1 MADNKFLKTL
11 FGTEKVL
18 TVIPGALI
26 AIAVMLLSLVAADYL
41 GEFFKAQLNLQ
52 KSPVSTFLLAIILGM
67 LLRNI
72 IKFPKIFEP
81 GFKFCVAKLLRLGII
96 FLGIRLSILAIAKIG
111 LVAVIVVVICITA
124 GIVLASLFARA
135 FKVSSRL
142 GTLIAAGTAICGVSA
157 IVATAPTIGAK
168 EEETAYA
175 ISTITIFGLLATLVY
190 PYITELVFRLNLGQ
204 AGIFLGT
211 AVHDTSQVTGAAF
224 IYDQI
229 WNREVSRIAITTK
242 LVRNSFM
249 MAVIPILSLM
259 YASRNSSDP
268 AVDGL
273 PSSAGAAAKNG
284 ATAVKKVNVLKLFPT
299 FVLGFLAFA
308 IFRSIGDVFAGGQS
322 GRFLFWGSAESWA
335 SFYSGI
341 AEAATYLLSIAI
353 AAAGLSTQ
361 FSKLKQL
368 TLKPF
373 LIGLLASVSVGLIS
387 FILVQILR
395 GPINALLP
403 T

>member
-1 MADNKFLKTL
+1 MAEKKILKTL

-18 TVIPGALI
+18 TVIPGALT
-26 AIAVMLLSLVAADYL
+26 AIAVMLLSLLAAKYL
-41 GEFFKAQLNLQ
+41 GEFFKVQFNLQ

-111 LVAVIVVVICITA
+111 LVAVIVVVVCITA
-124 GIVLASLFARA
+124 GIVLASLYARI
-135 FKVSSRL
+135 FKVSNRL

-157 IVATAPTIGAK
+157 IVATSPTIGAK

-175 ISTITIFGLLATLVY
+175 ISTITIFGLLATLLY
-190 PYITELVFRLNLGQ
+190 PYLTELVLRLNLGQ

-242 LVRNSFM
+242 LVRNTFM
-249 MAVIPILSLM
+249 MAVIPILSVM
-259 YASRNSSDP
+259 YARRTTAD
-268 AVDGL
+268 AVQADGVQ
-273 PSSAGAAAKNG
+273 SAAG
-284 ATAVKKVNVLKLFPT
+284 KVNVLKLFPT

-308 IFRSIGDVFAGGQS
+308 IFRSIGDAFAAGES
-322 GRFLFWGSAESWA
+322 GRFLFWGTPESWT
-335 SFYSGI
+335 SFYSGVK
-341 AEAATYLLSIAI
+341 ETATYLLSIAI

-368 TLKPF
+368 TIKPF
-373 LIGLLASVSVGLIS
+373 LIGLLAAVSVGLIS
-387 FILVQILR
+387 FILVQILQ

-403 T
+403 A

>member
-1 MADNKFLKTL
+1 VKKLLKNL

-18 TVIPGALI
+18 TVIPGTLVAV
-26 AIAVMLLSLVAADYL
+26 AVMLLSLLAAKYL
-41 GEFFKAQLNLQ
+41 GELFKAHFNLQ
-52 KSPVSTFLLAIILGM
+52 SSPVSTFLLAIILGI

-72 IKFPKIFEP
+72 IRFPKIFEP

-124 GIVLASLFARA
+124 GIVLASLYARI
-135 FKVSSRL
+135 FKVSNRL

-175 ISTITIFGLLATLVY
+175 ISTITIFGLLATLLY
-190 PYITELVFRLNLGQ
+190 PYIAELVLRLNLGQ

-229 WNREVSRIAITTK
+229 WNREVSKIAITTK
-242 LVRNSFM
+242 LVRNTFM
-249 MAVIPILSLM
+249 MAVIPILSVM
-259 YASRNSSDP
+259 YARQNSKAGDP
-268 AVDGL
+268 A
-273 PSSAGAAAKNG
+273 AGNPDAKR
-284 ATAVKKVNVLKLFPT
+284 VNVLKLFPT

-308 IFRSIGDVFAGGQS
+308 IFRSIGDAFTAGQS
-322 GRFLFWGSAESWA
+322 GRFLFWGSPESWA

-341 AEAATYLLSIAI
+341 KEAATYLLSIAI

-368 TLKPF
+368 TIKPF
-373 LIGLLASVSVGLIS
+373 LIGLLAAVSVGLIS

-403 T
+403 A

>member
-1 MADNKFLKTL
+1 MKKLLKNL

-18 TVIPGALI
+18 TVIPGTLVAV
-26 AIAVMLLSLVAADYL
+26 AVMLLSLLAAKYL
-41 GEFFKAQLNLQ
+41 GEFFKTQFNLQ

-67 LLRNI
+67 LLRNV

-96 FLGIRLSILAIAKIG
+96 FLGIRLSILAVAKIG
-111 LVAVIVVVICITA
+111 LVAVIVVVVCITA
-124 GIVLASLFARA
+124 GIVLASLYARI
-135 FKVSSRL
+135 FKVSRRL

-157 IVATAPTIGAK
+157 IVATSPAIGAK

-175 ISTITIFGLLATLVY
+175 ISTITIFGLVATLLY
-190 PYITELVFRLNLGQ
+190 PYLAELVLRLSLGQ

-211 AVHDTSQVTGAAF
+211 AIHDTSQVTGAAF

-242 LVRNSFM
+242 LVRNTFM
-249 MAVIPILSLM
+249 MAVIPILSVM
-259 YASRNSSDP
+259 YARQNSKAADP
-268 AVDGL
+268 TGDA
-273 PSSAGAAAKNG
+273 AGSKR
-284 ATAVKKVNVLKLFPT
+284 VNVLKLFPT

-308 IFRSIGDVFAGGQS
+308 IFRSIGDAFTAGQS
-322 GRFLFWGSAESWA
+322 GRFLFWGSPESWTT
-335 SFYSGI
+335 FYSFI
-341 AEAATYLLSIAI
+341 KDAATYLLSIAI

-368 TLKPF
+368 TIKPF
-373 LIGLLASVSVGLIS
+373 LIGLLAAVSVGLIS

-395 GPINALLP
+395 GPINSLLP
-403 T
+403 A

>member
-1 MADNKFLKTL
+1 MKKILKTL

-18 TVIPGALI
+18 TVIPGTAV
-26 AIAVMLLSLVAADYL
+26 AVAVMLLSLLAARYL
-41 GEFFKAQLNLQ
+41 GAFFKAQFNLHS
-52 KSPVSTFLLAIILGM
+52 SPVSTFLLAIILGM

-96 FLGIRLSILAIAKIG
+96 FLGIRLSILAVAKIG
-111 LVAVIVVVICITA
+111 LVAVIVVVICITS
-124 GIVLASLFARA
+124 GIVLASLYARI
-135 FKVSSRL
+135 FKVSKRL

-175 ISTITIFGLLATLVY
+175 ISTITIFGLVATILY
-190 PYITELVFRLNLGQ
+190 PYIAELVLRLNLGQ

-229 WNREVSRIAITTK
+229 WNREVSKIAITTK
-242 LVRNSFM
+242 LVRNTFM
-249 MAVIPILSLM
+249 MAVIPILSVM
-259 YASRNSSDP
+259 YARQNSAGVPATAATNPTASGDP
-268 AVDGL
+268 A
-273 PSSAGAAAKNG
+273 GAKR
-284 ATAVKKVNVLKLFPT
+284 VNVLKLFPT

-308 IFRSIGDVFAGGQS
+308 IFRSIGDAFAAGQS
-322 GRFLFWGSAESWA
+322 GRFLFWGTPESWTA
-335 SFYSGI
+335 FYSGVK
-341 AEAATYLLSIAI
+341 ETATYLLSIAI
-353 AAAGLSTQ
+353 AAAGLSTL
-361 FSKLKQL
+361 FSRLKQL
-368 TLKPF
+368 TIKPF
-373 LIGLLASVSVGLIS
+373 LIGLLAAVSVGLIS
-387 FILVQILR
+387 FILVQLLR

>member
-1 MADNKFLKTL
+1 MKKILNTL

-18 TVIPGALI
+18 TVIPGALT
-26 AIAVMLLSLVAADYL
+26 AIAVMLLSLLAAKYL
-41 GEFFKAQLNLQ
+41 GEFFKAQLNLHQ
-52 KSPVSTFLLAIILGM
+52 SPVSTFLLAIILGM

-111 LVAVIVVVICITA
+111 LVAVIVVVICITS
-124 GIVLASLFARA
+124 GIVLVSLFARA
-135 FKVSSRL
+135 FKVSNRL

-175 ISTITIFGLLATLVY
+175 ISTITIFGLVATLVY
-190 PYITELVFRLNLGQ
+190 PYLAELVLKLNLGQ

-229 WNREVSRIAITTK
+229 WNREVSKIAITTK
-242 LVRNSFM
+242 LVRNTFM
-249 MAVIPILSLM
+249 MAVIPILSVM
-259 YASRNSSDP
+259 YARRNSMDQ
-268 AVDGL
+268 ATDGA
-273 PSSAGAAAKNG
+273 PS
-284 ATAVKKVNVLKLFPT
+284 AVKKVNVLKLFPT

-322 GRFLFWGSAESWA
+322 GRFLFWGSPESWS
-335 SFYSGI
+335 SFYSVV

-373 LIGLLASVSVGLIS
+373 LIGLLAAVSVGLIS

>member
-1 MADNKFLKTL
+1 MANNKILKTV
-11 FGTEKVL
+11 FGTEKVW
-18 TVIPGALI
+18 TVIPGTLT
-26 AIAVMLLSLVAADYL
+26 AIAVMLLSLVAARYL
-41 GEFFKAQLNLQ
+41 GAFFKAQFNLHS
-52 KSPVSTFLLAIILGM
+52 SPVSTFLLAIILGM
-67 LLRNI
+67 ILRNVI
-72 IKFPKIFEP
+72 PFPKIFEP

-96 FLGIRLSILAIAKIG
+96 FLGIRLSILAIVKIG

-124 GIVLASLFARA
+124 GIVLASLYARI
-135 FKVSSRL
+135 FKVSNRL

-157 IVATAPTIGAK
+157 IVATAPTIGAR

-190 PYITELVFRLNLGQ
+190 PYITELVLRLNLGQ

-242 LVRNSFM
+242 LVRNTFM
-249 MAVIPILSLM
+249 MAVIPILSVL
-259 YASRNSSDP
+259 YARRNNADQGAADP
-268 AVDGL
+268 AGG
-273 PSSAGAAAKNG
+273 STSAAG
-284 ATAVKKVNVLKLFPT
+284 KVNVLKLFPT

-308 IFRSIGDVFAGGQS
+308 IFRSIGDVFAGGES
-322 GRFLFWGSAESWA
+322 GRFLFWGSPGSWTA
-335 SFYSGI
+335 FYSGVKD
-341 AEAATYLLSIAI
+341 AATYLLSIAI
-353 AAAGLSTQ
+353 AAAGLSTL

-368 TLKPF
+368 TIKPF
-373 LIGLLASVSVGLIS
+373 LIGLMAAVSVGLIS

-395 GPINALLP
+395 GPINTLLP
-403 T
+403 A

>member
-1 MADNKFLKTL
+1 MADNKLLKAL

-18 TVIPGALI
+18 TVIPGTLI
-26 AIAVMLLSLVAADYL
+26 AVAVMLLALVASRYL
-41 GEFFKAQLNLQ
+41 GAFFKAQLNLQ

-67 LLRNI
+67 VIRNI
-72 IKFPKIFEP
+72 IRFPKIFEP

-96 FLGIRLSILAIAKIG
+96 LLGIRLSILAIAKIG
-111 LVAVIVVVICITA
+111 LVAVIVVIICITS

-135 FKVSSRL
+135 FKVSNRL

-157 IVATAPTIGAK
+157 IVATSPAIGAR

-190 PYITELVFRLNLGQ
+190 PYLTELVLRLNLGQ

-242 LVRNSFM
+242 LVRNTFM
-249 MAVIPILSLM
+249 MAVIPILAVM
-259 YASRNSSDP
+259 YAKRTNSGTP
-268 AVDGL
+268 ADGA
-273 PSSAGAAAKNG
+273 PSSVG
-284 ATAVKKVNVLKLFPT
+284 KVNVMKLFPT
-299 FVLGFLAFA
+299 FVLGFLALA
-308 IFRSIGDVFAGGQS
+308 IFRSIGDVFVTGEA
-322 GRFLFWGSAESWA
+322 GRFLFWARPESWS
-335 SFYSGI
+335 SFYSGVTQ
-341 AEAATYLLSIAI
+341 AATYLLSIAI

-361 FSKLKQL
+361 FSKLRKL
-368 TLKPF
+368 TIKPF
-373 LIGLLASVSVGLIS
+373 LIGLMAAVSVGLIS
-387 FILVQILR
+387 FVLVQILR
-395 GPINALLP
+395 GPIKTLLP
-403 T
+403 A

>member
-1 MADNKFLKTL
+1 VKKILNTL

-18 TVIPGALI
+18 TVIPGALT
-26 AIAVMLLSLVAADYL
+26 AIAVMLLSLLAAKYL
-41 GEFFKAQLNLQ
+41 GEFFKAQLNLHQ
-52 KSPVSTFLLAIILGM
+52 SPVSTFLLAIILGM

-111 LVAVIVVVICITA
+111 LVAVIVVVICITS
-124 GIVLASLFARA
+124 GIVLVSLFARA
-135 FKVSSRL
+135 FKVSNRL

-175 ISTITIFGLLATLVY
+175 ISTITIFGLVATLVY
-190 PYITELVFRLNLGQ
+190 PYLAELVLKLSLGQ

-229 WNREVSRIAITTK
+229 WNREVSKIAITTK
-242 LVRNSFM
+242 LVRNTFM
-249 MAVIPILSLM
+249 MAVIPILSVM
-259 YASRNSSDP
+259 YARRNSMDQ
-268 AVDGL
+268 ATDGV
-273 PSSAGAAAKNG
+273 PS
-284 ATAVKKVNVLKLFPT
+284 AVKKVNVLKLFPT

-322 GRFLFWGSAESWA
+322 GRFLFWGSFESWS
-335 SFYSGI
+335 SFYSVV

-373 LIGLLASVSVGLIS
+373 LIGLLAAVSVGLIS

>member
-1 MADNKFLKTL
+1 VKKLLKNL
-11 FGTEKVL
+11 FGTEQVL
-18 TVIPGALI
+18 TVIPGTLVAV
-26 AIAVMLLSLVAADYL
+26 AVMLLSLLAARYL
-41 GEFFKAQLNLQ
+41 GEFFKAQFNLQ
-52 KSPVSTFLLAIILGM
+52 KSPVSTFLLAIILGI

-96 FLGIRLSILAIAKIG
+96 FLGIRLSILAVAKIG

-124 GIVLASLFARA
+124 GIVLASLYARI

-157 IVATAPTIGAK
+157 IVATSPAIGAK

-175 ISTITIFGLLATLVY
+175 ISTITIFGLVATLLY
-190 PYITELVFRLNLGQ
+190 PYLAELVLRLSLGQ

-211 AVHDTSQVTGAAF
+211 AIHDTSQVTGAAF

-242 LVRNSFM
+242 LVRNTFM
-249 MAVIPILSLM
+249 MAVIPILSVM
-259 YASRNSSDP
+259 YARKNAADP
-268 AVDGL
+268 TGDA
-273 PSSAGAAAKNG
+273 AGARR
-284 ATAVKKVNVLKLFPT
+284 VKVLKLFPT
-299 FVLGFLAFA
+299 FVLGFLILA
-308 IFRSIGDVFAGGQS
+308 IFRSIGDAFTSGQS
-322 GRFLFWGSAESWA
+322 GRFLFWGSAESWT
-335 SFYSGI
+335 SFYSAI
-341 AEAATYLLSIAI
+341 KEAATYLLSIAI

-368 TLKPF
+368 TIKPF
-373 LIGLLASVSVGLIS
+373 LIGLLAAVSVGLIS

-403 T
+403 A

>member
-1 MADNKFLKTL
+1 
-11 FGTEKVL
+11 
-18 TVIPGALI
+18 VIPGALT
-26 AIAVMLLSLVAADYL
+26 AIAVMLLSLLAAKYL
-41 GEFFKAQLNLQ
+41 GEFFKAQLNLHQ
-52 KSPVSTFLLAIILGM
+52 SPVSTFLLAIILGM

-111 LVAVIVVVICITA
+111 LVAVIVVVICITS
-124 GIVLASLFARA
+124 GIVLVSLFARA
-135 FKVSSRL
+135 FKVSNRL

-175 ISTITIFGLLATLVY
+175 ISTITIFGLVATLVY
-190 PYITELVFRLNLGQ
+190 PYLAELVLKLSLGQ

-229 WNREVSRIAITTK
+229 WNREVSKIAITTK
-242 LVRNSFM
+242 LVRNTFM
-249 MAVIPILSLM
+249 MAVIPILSVM
-259 YASRNSSDP
+259 YARRNSMDQ
-268 AVDGL
+268 ATDGA
-273 PSSAGAAAKNG
+273 PS
-284 ATAVKKVNVLKLFPT
+284 AVKKVNVLKLFPT

-322 GRFLFWGSAESWA
+322 GRFLFWGSPESWS
-335 SFYSGI
+335 SFYSVV

-373 LIGLLASVSVGLIS
+373 LIGLLAAVSVGLIS

>member
-1 MADNKFLKTL
+1 VKKFLKTL

-18 TVIPGALI
+18 TVIPGALT
-26 AIAVMLLSLVAADYL
+26 AIAVMLLSLVAAKYL
-41 GEFFKAQLNLQ
+41 GEFFKAHLNLQ

-111 LVAVIVVVICITA
+111 LVAVIVVVICITS
-124 GIVLASLFARA
+124 GIVLVSLFARA
-135 FKVSSRL
+135 FKVSNRL

-175 ISTITIFGLLATLVY
+175 ISTITIFGLVATLVY
-190 PYITELVFRLNLGQ
+190 PYLAELVLKLSLGQ

-229 WNREVSRIAITTK
+229 WNREVSKIAITTK
-242 LVRNSFM
+242 LVRNTFM
-249 MAVIPILSLM
+249 MAVIPILSVM
-259 YASRNSSDP
+259 YARRNSMDQ
-268 AVDGL
+268 ATDGA
-273 PSSAGAAAKNG
+273 PS
-284 ATAVKKVNVLKLFPT
+284 AVKKVNVLKLFPT

-322 GRFLFWGSAESWA
+322 GRFLFWGSPESWS
-335 SFYSGI
+335 SFYSVV

-373 LIGLLASVSVGLIS
+373 LIGLLAAVSVGLIS

>member
-1 MADNKFLKTL
+1 VKKILNTL

-18 TVIPGALI
+18 TVIPGALT
-26 AIAVMLLSLVAADYL
+26 AIAVMLLSLLAAKYL
-41 GEFFKAQLNLQ
+41 GEFFKAQLNLHQ
-52 KSPVSTFLLAIILGM
+52 SPVSTFLLAIILGM

-111 LVAVIVVVICITA
+111 LVAVIVVVICITS
-124 GIVLASLFARA
+124 GIVLVSLFARA
-135 FKVSSRL
+135 FKVSNRL

-175 ISTITIFGLLATLVY
+175 ISTITIFGLVATLVY
-190 PYITELVFRLNLGQ
+190 PYLAELVLKLNLGQ

-229 WNREVSRIAITTK
+229 WNREVSKIAITTK
-242 LVRNSFM
+242 LVRNTFM
-249 MAVIPILSLM
+249 MAVIPILSVM
-259 YASRNSSDP
+259 YARRNRMDQ
-268 AVDGL
+268 ATDGV
-273 PSSAGAAAKNG
+273 PS
-284 ATAVKKVNVLKLFPT
+284 AVKKVNVLKLFPT

-322 GRFLFWGSAESWA
+322 GRFLFWGSPESWS
-335 SFYSGI
+335 SFYSVV

-373 LIGLLASVSVGLIS
+373 LIGLLAAVSVGLIS

>member
-1 MADNKFLKTL
+1 MADKKFLKTL

-18 TVIPGALI
+18 TVIPGALT
-26 AIAVMLLSLVAADYL
+26 AIAVMLLSLLAAKYL
-41 GEFFKAQLNLQ
+41 GEFFKAQLNLHQ
-52 KSPVSTFLLAIILGM
+52 SPVSTFLLAIILGM

-111 LVAVIVVVICITA
+111 LVAVIVVVICITS
-124 GIVLASLFARA
+124 GIVLVSLFARA
-135 FKVSSRL
+135 FKVSNRL

-175 ISTITIFGLLATLVY
+175 ISTITIFGLVATLVY
-190 PYITELVFRLNLGQ
+190 PYLAELVLKLSLGQ

-229 WNREVSRIAITTK
+229 WNREVSKIAITTK
-242 LVRNSFM
+242 LVRNTFM
-249 MAVIPILSLM
+249 MAVIPILSVM
-259 YASRNSSDP
+259 YARRNSMDQ
-268 AVDGL
+268 ATDGA
-273 PSSAGAAAKNG
+273 PS
-284 ATAVKKVNVLKLFPT
+284 AVKKVNVLKLFPT

-322 GRFLFWGSAESWA
+322 GRFLFWGSPESWS
-335 SFYSGI
+335 SFYSVV

-373 LIGLLASVSVGLIS
+373 LIGLLAAVSVGLIS

>member
-1 MADNKFLKTL
+1 MANKKILKTI
-11 FGTEKVL
+11 FGTDRIL
-18 TVIPGALI
+18 TVIPGAVTAVI
-26 AIAVMLLSLVAADYL
+26 VMLLSLAAAKYL

-52 KSPVSTFLLAIILGM
+52 KSPVSTFLLAIIFGM
-67 LLRNI
+67 LARNI
-72 IKFPKIFEP
+72 IKFPKVFEP

-96 FLGIRLSILAIAKIG
+96 FLGIRLSILVVAKIG
-111 LVAVIVVVICITA
+111 LVAVIVVVICITS

-157 IVATAPTIGAK
+157 IVATAPTIDAK

-190 PYITELVFRLNLGQ
+190 PYLAELVLRLNLGQ

-229 WNREVSRIAITTK
+229 WNRDVSRIAITTK
-242 LVRNSFM
+242 LVRNTFM
-249 MAVIPILSLM
+249 MAVIPILSVM
-259 YASRNSSDP
+259 YAKQKTD
-268 AVDGL
+268 ATQLVMDQ
-273 PSSAGAAAKNG
+273 AA
-284 ATAVKKVNVLKLFPT
+284 KKVNVLKLFPT

-308 IFRSIGDVFAGGQS
+308 VFRSIGDVFAAGES
-322 GRFLFWGSAESWA
+322 GRFLFWASPESWS
-335 SFYSGI
+335 SFYSVV

-361 FSKLKQL
+361 FSKLKHL

-373 LIGLLASVSVGLIS
+373 LIGLMAAVSVGLIS
-387 FILVQILR
+387 FILVQVLR
-395 GPINALLP
+395 GPINTLLP

>member
-1 MADNKFLKTL
+1 MKKLLKNL
-11 FGTEKVL
+11 FGTEQVL
-18 TVIPGALI
+18 TVIPGTLVAV
-26 AIAVMLLSLVAADYL
+26 AVMLLSLLAARYL
-41 GEFFKAQLNLQ
+41 GEFFKAQFNLQ

-96 FLGIRLSILAIAKIG
+96 FLGIRLSILAVAKIG

-124 GIVLASLFARA
+124 GIVLASLYARI

-157 IVATAPTIGAK
+157 IVATSPAIGAK

-175 ISTITIFGLLATLVY
+175 ISTITIFGLVATLLY
-190 PYITELVFRLNLGQ
+190 PYLAELVLRLSLGQ

-211 AVHDTSQVTGAAF
+211 AIHDTSQVTGAAF

-242 LVRNSFM
+242 LVRNTFM
-249 MAVIPILSLM
+249 MAVIPILSVM
-259 YASRNSSDP
+259 YARKNAADP
-268 AVDGL
+268 TGDA
-273 PSSAGAAAKNG
+273 AGARR
-284 ATAVKKVNVLKLFPT
+284 VKVLKLFPT
-299 FVLGFLAFA
+299 FVLGFLILA
-308 IFRSIGDVFAGGQS
+308 IFRSIGDAFTSGQS
-322 GRFLFWGSAESWA
+322 GRFLFWGSAESWT
-335 SFYSGI
+335 SFYSAI
-341 AEAATYLLSIAI
+341 KEAATYLLSIAI

-368 TLKPF
+368 TIKPF
-373 LIGLLASVSVGLIS
+373 LIGLLAAVSVGLIS

-403 T
+403 A

>member
-1 MADNKFLKTL
+1 MKKLLKSL

-18 TVIPGALI
+18 TVIPGTVVAV
-26 AIAVMLLSLVAADYL
+26 AVMLLSLLAARYL
-41 GEFFKAQLNLQ
+41 GEFFKARFNLQ
-52 KSPVSTFLLAIILGM
+52 SSPVSTFLLAIILGI

-111 LVAVIVVVICITA
+111 LVAVVVVVICITA
-124 GIVLASLFARA
+124 GIVLASLYARI
-135 FKVSSRL
+135 FKVSNRL

-157 IVATAPTIGAK
+157 IVATAPTIGAR

-190 PYITELVFRLNLGQ
+190 PYLVELVLRLNLGQ

-242 LVRNSFM
+242 LVRNTFM
-249 MAVIPILSLM
+249 MAVIPILSVM
-259 YASRNSSDP
+259 YGRRNSEAVDP
-268 AVDGL
+268 AGGD
-273 PSSAGAAAKNG
+273 PAGG
-284 ATAVKKVNVLKLFPT
+284 ARRVNVLKLFPT

-308 IFRSIGDVFAGGQS
+308 VFRSIGDAFTAGQS
-322 GRFLFWGSAESWA
+322 GRFLFWGTPESWTA
-335 SFYSGI
+335 FYSVI
-341 AEAATYLLSIAI
+341 KEAATYLLSIAI

-368 TLKPF
+368 TIKPF
-373 LIGLLASVSVGLIS
+373 LIGLMAAVSVGLIS

-403 T
+403 A

>member
-1 MADNKFLKTL
+1 MKKILNTL

-18 TVIPGALI
+18 TVIPGALT
-26 AIAVMLLSLVAADYL
+26 AIAVMLLSLLAAKYL
-41 GEFFKAQLNLQ
+41 GEFFKAQLNLHQ
-52 KSPVSTFLLAIILGM
+52 SPVSTFLLAIILGM

-111 LVAVIVVVICITA
+111 LVAVIVVVICITS
-124 GIVLASLFARA
+124 GIVLVSLFARA
-135 FKVSSRL
+135 FKVSNRL

-175 ISTITIFGLLATLVY
+175 ISTITIFGLVATLVY
-190 PYITELVFRLNLGQ
+190 PYLAELVLKLSLGQ

-229 WNREVSRIAITTK
+229 WNREVSKIAITTK
-242 LVRNSFM
+242 LVRNTFM
-249 MAVIPILSLM
+249 MAVIPILSVM
-259 YASRNSSDP
+259 YARRNSMDQ
-268 AVDGL
+268 ATDGA
-273 PSSAGAAAKNG
+273 PS
-284 ATAVKKVNVLKLFPT
+284 AVKKVNVLKLFPT

-322 GRFLFWGSAESWA
+322 GRFLFWGSPESWS
-335 SFYSGI
+335 SFYSVV

-373 LIGLLASVSVGLIS
+373 LIGLLAAVSVGLIS

>member
-1 MADNKFLKTL
+1 VKKLLKNL
-11 FGTEKVL
+11 FGTEQVL
-18 TVIPGALI
+18 TVIPGTLVAV
-26 AIAVMLLSLVAADYL
+26 AVMLLSLLAARYL
-41 GEFFKAQLNLQ
+41 GEFFKAQFNLQ
-52 KSPVSTFLLAIILGM
+52 KSPVSTFLLAIILGI

-96 FLGIRLSILAIAKIG
+96 FLGIRLSILAVAKIG
-111 LVAVIVVVICITA
+111 LVAVIVVVVCITA
-124 GIVLASLFARA
+124 GIVLASLYARI

-157 IVATAPTIGAK
+157 IVATSPAIGAK

-175 ISTITIFGLLATLVY
+175 ISTITIFGLVATLLY
-190 PYITELVFRLNLGQ
+190 PYLAELVLRLSLGQ

-211 AVHDTSQVTGAAF
+211 AIHDTSQVTGAAF

-242 LVRNSFM
+242 LVRNTFM
-249 MAVIPILSLM
+249 MAVIPILSVM
-259 YASRNSSDP
+259 YARQNSKAADP
-268 AVDGL
+268 TGDA
-273 PSSAGAAAKNG
+273 AGSKR
-284 ATAVKKVNVLKLFPT
+284 VNVLKLFPT

-308 IFRSIGDVFAGGQS
+308 IFRSIGDAFTAGQS
-322 GRFLFWGSAESWA
+322 GRFLFWGSPESWTT
-335 SFYSGI
+335 FYSFI
-341 AEAATYLLSIAI
+341 KDAATYLLSIAI

-368 TLKPF
+368 TIKPF
-373 LIGLLASVSVGLIS
+373 LIGLLAAVSVGLIS

-395 GPINALLP
+395 GPINSLLP
-403 T
+403 A

>member
-1 MADNKFLKTL
+1 VKKFLKTL

-18 TVIPGALI
+18 TVIPGALT
-26 AIAVMLLSLVAADYL
+26 AIAVMLLSLLAAKYL
-41 GEFFKAQLNLQ
+41 GEFFKAQLNLHQ
-52 KSPVSTFLLAIILGM
+52 SPVSTFLLAIILGM

-111 LVAVIVVVICITA
+111 LVAVIVVVICITS
-124 GIVLASLFARA
+124 GIVLVSLFARA
-135 FKVSSRL
+135 FKVSNRL

-175 ISTITIFGLLATLVY
+175 ISTITIFGLVATLVY
-190 PYITELVFRLNLGQ
+190 PYLAELVLKLSLGQ

-229 WNREVSRIAITTK
+229 WNREVSKIAITTK
-242 LVRNSFM
+242 LVRNTFM
-249 MAVIPILSLM
+249 MAVIPILSVM
-259 YASRNSSDP
+259 YARRNSMDQ
-268 AVDGL
+268 ATDGA
-273 PSSAGAAAKNG
+273 PS
-284 ATAVKKVNVLKLFPT
+284 AVKKVNVLKLFPT

-322 GRFLFWGSAESWA
+322 GRFLFWGSPESWS
-335 SFYSGI
+335 SFYSVV

-373 LIGLLASVSVGLIS
+373 LIGLLAAVSVGLIS

>member
-1 MADNKFLKTL
+1 MANKKIAKTL
-11 FGTEKVL
+11 FGTEQVL
-18 TVIPGALI
+18 TVIPGAVT
-26 AIAVMLLSLVAADYL
+26 AVAVMLLSLVAAKYL

-52 KSPVSTFLLAIILGM
+52 KSPVSTFLLAIIFGM
-67 LLRNI
+67 LARNT

-96 FLGIRLSILAIAKIG
+96 FLGIRLSIMAIAKIG
-111 LVAVIVVVICITA
+111 LVAVIVVVICITS

-157 IVATAPTIGAK
+157 IVATAPTIDAK

-175 ISTITIFGLLATLVY
+175 ISTITIFGLIATLVY
-190 PYITELVFRLNLGQ
+190 PYLAELVLKLNLAQ

-211 AVHDTSQVTGAAF
+211 AIHDTSQVTGAAF

-229 WNREVSRIAITTK
+229 WNREVSQIAITTK
-242 LVRNSFM
+242 LVRNTFM
-249 MAVIPILSLM
+249 MAVIPILSVM
-259 YASRNSSDP
+259 YAKRKSDDTQAAVEP
-268 AVDGL
+268 A
-273 PSSAGAAAKNG
+273 
-284 ATAVKKVNVLKLFPT
+284 TRKVNILKLFPT

-308 IFRSIGDVFAGGQS
+308 IFRSIGDVFASGES
-322 GRFLFWGSAESWA
+322 GRFLFWASPESWS
-335 SFYSGI
+335 SFYSVV
-341 AEAATYLLSIAI
+341 AKMAAYLLSIAI

-373 LIGLLASVSVGLIS
+373 LIGLMTAVSVGLIS

-395 GPINALLP
+395 GPINTLIP
-403 T
+403 V

>member
-1 MADNKFLKTL
+1 MANKKIAKTL

-18 TVIPGALI
+18 TVIPGAVT
-26 AIAVMLLSLVAADYL
+26 AVAVMLLSLVAAKYL

-52 KSPVSTFLLAIILGM
+52 KSPVSTFLLAIIFGM
-67 LLRNI
+67 LARNT

-96 FLGIRLSILAIAKIG
+96 FLGIRLSIMAVAKIG
-111 LVAVIVVVICITA
+111 LVAVIVVVICITS

-157 IVATAPTIGAK
+157 IVATAPTIDAK

-175 ISTITIFGLLATLVY
+175 ISTITIFGLIATLVY
-190 PYITELVFRLNLGQ
+190 PYLAELVLKLNLAQ

-211 AVHDTSQVTGAAF
+211 AIHDTSQVTGAAF

-229 WNREVSRIAITTK
+229 WNREVSQIAITTK
-242 LVRNSFM
+242 LVRNTFM
-249 MAVIPILSLM
+249 MAVIPILSVM
-259 YASRNSSDP
+259 YAKRKSDDTQAAVEP
-268 AVDGL
+268 A
-273 PSSAGAAAKNG
+273 
-284 ATAVKKVNVLKLFPT
+284 TRKVNILKLFPT

-308 IFRSIGDVFAGGQS
+308 IFRSIGDVFASGES
-322 GRFLFWGSAESWA
+322 GRFLFWASPESWS
-335 SFYSGI
+335 SFYSVV
-341 AEAATYLLSIAI
+341 AKMAAYLLSIAI

-373 LIGLLASVSVGLIS
+373 LIGLMTAVSVGLIS

-395 GPINALLP
+395 GPINTLIP
-403 T
+403 V

>member
-1 MADNKFLKTL
+1 MANKKIRKTL
-11 FGTEKVL
+11 FGTDRIL
-18 TVIPGALI
+18 TVIPGAVTAVL
-26 AIAVMLLSLVAADYL
+26 VMLLSLAAAKYL

-52 KSPVSTFLLAIILGM
+52 KSPVSTFLLAIIFGM
-67 LLRNI
+67 LARNI

-111 LVAVIVVVICITA
+111 LVAVIVVVICITS
-124 GIVLASLFARA
+124 GIVLASLFAKA

-157 IVATAPTIGAK
+157 IVATAPTIDAK

-190 PYITELVFRLNLGQ
+190 PYLAELVLRLNLGQ

-229 WNREVSRIAITTK
+229 WNRDVSRIAITTK
-242 LVRNSFM
+242 LVRNTFM
-249 MAVIPILSLM
+249 MAVIPILSVM
-259 YASRNSSDP
+259 YRKQKTNATQLVTDQ
-268 AVDGL
+268 
-273 PSSAGAAAKNG
+273 AA
-284 ATAVKKVNVLKLFPT
+284 KKVNVLKLFPT

-308 IFRSIGDVFAGGQS
+308 VFRSIGDVIAAGES
-322 GRFLFWGSAESWA
+322 GRFLFWASPESWS
-335 SFYSGI
+335 SFYSVV
-341 AEAATYLLSIAI
+341 AETATYLLSIAI
-353 AAAGLSTQ
+353 AGAGLSTQ

-373 LIGLLASVSVGLIS
+373 LIGLMAAVSVGLIS
-387 FILVQILR
+387 FILVQVLR
-395 GPINALLP
+395 GPINTLLP

>member
-1 MADNKFLKTL
+1 VKKILNTL

-18 TVIPGALI
+18 TVIPGALT
-26 AIAVMLLSLVAADYL
+26 AIAVMLLSLLAAKYL
-41 GEFFKAQLNLQ
+41 GEFFKAQLNLHQ
-52 KSPVSTFLLAIILGM
+52 SPVSTFLLAIILGM

-111 LVAVIVVVICITA
+111 LVAVIVVVICITS
-124 GIVLASLFARA
+124 GIVLVSLFARA
-135 FKVSSRL
+135 FKVSNRL

-175 ISTITIFGLLATLVY
+175 ISTITIFGLVATLVY
-190 PYITELVFRLNLGQ
+190 PYLAELVLKLSLGQ

-211 AVHDTSQVTGAAF
+211 AVHDTSQITGAAF

-229 WNREVSRIAITTK
+229 WNREVSKIAITTK
-242 LVRNSFM
+242 LVRNTFM
-249 MAVIPILSLM
+249 MAVIPILSVM
-259 YASRNSSDP
+259 YARRNSMDQ
-268 AVDGL
+268 ATDGA
-273 PSSAGAAAKNG
+273 PS
-284 ATAVKKVNVLKLFPT
+284 AVKKVNVLKLFPT

-322 GRFLFWGSAESWA
+322 GRFLFWGSPESWS
-335 SFYSGI
+335 SFYSVV

-373 LIGLLASVSVGLIS
+373 LIGLLAAVSVGLIS

>member
-1 MADNKFLKTL
+1 MKKILKTL

-18 TVIPGALI
+18 TVIPGTVVAV
-26 AIAVMLLSLVAADYL
+26 AVMLLSLLAARYL
-41 GEFFKAQLNLQ
+41 GAFFKAQFNLHS
-52 KSPVSTFLLAIILGM
+52 SPVSTFLLAIILGM

-96 FLGIRLSILAIAKIG
+96 FLGIRLSILAVAKIG
-111 LVAVIVVVICITA
+111 LVAVIVVVICITS
-124 GIVLASLFARA
+124 GIVLASLYARI
-135 FKVSSRL
+135 FNVSNRL

-157 IVATAPTIGAK
+157 IVATAPTIGAR

-175 ISTITIFGLLATLVY
+175 ISTITIFGLIATILY
-190 PYITELVFRLNLGQ
+190 PYLAELVLHLNLGQ

-229 WNREVSRIAITTK
+229 WNREVSKIAITTK
-242 LVRNSFM
+242 LVRNTFM

-259 YASRNSSDP
+259 YARRATADTVQ
-268 AVDGL
+268 ADGL
-273 PSSAGAAAKNG
+273 PSPAG
-284 ATAVKKVNVLKLFPT
+284 KVNILKLFPT

-308 IFRSIGDVFAGGQS
+308 IFRSIGDAFTAGQS
-322 GRFLFWGSAESWA
+322 GRFLFWGTSESWTA
-335 SFYSGI
+335 FYSGVK
-341 AEAATYLLSIAI
+341 ETATYLLSIAI
-353 AAAGLSTQ
+353 ASAGLSTQ

-368 TLKPF
+368 TIKPF
-373 LIGLLASVSVGLIS
+373 LIGLLAAVSVGLIS

-403 T
+403 A

>member
-1 MADNKFLKTL
+1 
-11 FGTEKVL
+11 
-18 TVIPGALI
+18 
-26 AIAVMLLSLVAADYL
+26 
-41 GEFFKAQLNLQ
+41 
-52 KSPVSTFLLAIILGM
+52 M

-111 LVAVIVVVICITA
+111 LVAVIVVVICITS
-124 GIVLASLFARA
+124 GIVLVSLFARA
-135 FKVSSRL
+135 FKVSNRL

-175 ISTITIFGLLATLVY
+175 ISTITIFGLVATLVY
-190 PYITELVFRLNLGQ
+190 PYLAELVLKLNLGQ

-229 WNREVSRIAITTK
+229 WNREVSKIAITTK
-242 LVRNSFM
+242 LVRNTFM
-249 MAVIPILSLM
+249 MAVIPILSVM
-259 YASRNSSDP
+259 YARRNSMDQ
-268 AVDGL
+268 ATDGV
-273 PSSAGAAAKNG
+273 PS
-284 ATAVKKVNVLKLFPT
+284 AVKKVNVLKLFPT

-322 GRFLFWGSAESWA
+322 GRFLFWGSPESWS
-335 SFYSGI
+335 SFYSVV

-373 LIGLLASVSVGLIS
+373 LIGLLAAVSVGLIS

>member
-1 MADNKFLKTL
+1 VKKILNTL

-18 TVIPGALI
+18 TVIPGALT
-26 AIAVMLLSLVAADYL
+26 AIAVMLLSLLAAKYL
-41 GEFFKAQLNLQ
+41 GEFFKAQLNLHQ
-52 KSPVSTFLLAIILGM
+52 SPVSTFLLAIILGM

-111 LVAVIVVVICITA
+111 LVAVIVVVICITS
-124 GIVLASLFARA
+124 GIVLVSLFARA
-135 FKVSSRL
+135 FKVSNRL

-175 ISTITIFGLLATLVY
+175 ISTITIFGLVATLVY
-190 PYITELVFRLNLGQ
+190 PYLAELVLKLNLGQ

-229 WNREVSRIAITTK
+229 WNREVSKIAITTK
-242 LVRNSFM
+242 LVRNTFM
-249 MAVIPILSLM
+249 MAVIPILSVM
-259 YASRNSSDP
+259 YARRNSSDQ
-268 AVDGL
+268 ATDGE
-273 PSSAGAAAKNG
+273 PSLAGVPS
-284 ATAVKKVNVLKLFPT
+284 TVKKVNVLKLFPT
-299 FVLGFLAFA
+299 FVLGFLALA

-322 GRFLFWGSAESWA
+322 GRFLFWGSPESWS
-335 SFYSGI
+335 SFYSWV
-341 AEAATYLLSIAI
+341 AEAAAYLLSIAI

-373 LIGLLASVSVGLIS
+373 LIGLLAAVSVGLIS

>member
-1 MADNKFLKTL
+1 VKKLLKNL

-18 TVIPGALI
+18 TVIPGTLVAVG
-26 AIAVMLLSLVAADYL
+26 VMLLSLLVAKYL
-41 GEFFKAQLNLQ
+41 GDFFKNQFNLHS
-52 KSPVSTFLLAIILGM
+52 SPVSTFLLAIILGM

-72 IKFPKIFEP
+72 IPFPKIFEP

-96 FLGIRLSILAIAKIG
+96 FLGIRLSILAVARIG
-111 LVAVIVVVICITA
+111 LVAVIVVVICITS
-124 GIVLASLFARA
+124 GIVLASLYARI

-175 ISTITIFGLLATLVY
+175 ISTITIFGLLATILY
-190 PYITELVFRLNLGQ
+190 PYIAELVLRLNLGQ

-229 WNREVSRIAITTK
+229 WNREVSKIAITTK
-242 LVRNSFM
+242 LVRNTFM
-249 MAVIPILSLM
+249 MAVIPILSVM
-259 YASRNSSDP
+259 YARRSTVDAVQAEASPSP
-268 AVDGL
+268 AG
-273 PSSAGAAAKNG
+273 
-284 ATAVKKVNVLKLFPT
+284 KVNVLKLFPT

-308 IFRSIGDVFAGGQS
+308 IFRSIGDAFAGGQS
-322 GRFLFWGSAESWA
+322 GRFLFWGSPESWS

-341 AEAATYLLSIAI
+341 KEAAAYLLSIAI

-368 TLKPF
+368 TIKPF
-373 LIGLLASVSVGLIS
+373 LIGLLAAVSVGLIS